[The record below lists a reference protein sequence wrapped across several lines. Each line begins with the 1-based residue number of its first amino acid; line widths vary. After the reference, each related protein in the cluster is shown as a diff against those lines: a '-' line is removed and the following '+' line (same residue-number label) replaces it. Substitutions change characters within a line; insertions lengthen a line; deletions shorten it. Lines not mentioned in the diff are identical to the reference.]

1 MTVGDVPQPLAEIF
15 HLDSPGANTSWVSG
29 AREITEAMHSALEG
43 ENSGME
49 PGGDQVSRQKPSPF
63 YPGDPLHLVVYI
75 DVADSVFHPPLVFF
89 SGPSDSE
96 FGQIKEIG
104 PEILVRRLHIEEGP
118 LPVLAGLDDVGAL
131 VLGLAGSYQTAAGVG
146 HVKDVGGLAAFYS
159 RRSGNPCLSIV
170 SSEVEKPFPQGYAGA
185 AAEIPLA

>member
-1 MTVGDVPQPLAEIF
+1 
-15 HLDSPGANTSWVSG
+15 
-29 AREITEAMHSALEG
+29 
-43 ENSGME
+43 
-49 PGGDQVSRQKPSPF
+49 
-63 YPGDPLHLVVYI
+63 LVVYI

-159 RRSGNPCLSIV
+159 RRSCDPV
-170 SSEVEKPFPQGYAGA
+170 
-185 AAEIPLA
+185 